1 MASVPVGAAAAGV
14 GDGAVAA
21 PGNDADEDADADAL
35 ADDFQAHL
43 IARDAD
49 GRFLSQTRRRRR
61 PKYPDFPIIEAVND
75 EAAPGA
81 DAAGGEGGTAP
92 QYRTWLIRGPVRGW
106 NDDGWR
112 LSMLTTVRALAT
124 MPRHEV
130 YVRSAAHLVP
140 GPYVDEDDFLASVK
154 FVAKAATEA
163 NEAWDTTGAS
173 SSFRGLTDK
182 QDLDDEDARLIL
194 CQAAVAVRAAT
205 RRPPAGY
212 VALVERRPADDD
224 RVLHGALRALLR
236 QRSVRAVA
244 VFRLKGAAAMRLRWR
259 MLLRSMGAGAVALV
273 RRVLELNHEDASLGP
288 GRRASRVRLSWGST
302 QVRLLPARAQLREE
316 RRRGFDA
323 ADRIPHFLFTRQGR
337 RRELVRWSYTRGSG
351 TAGIRR
357 YRSSDGREKRL
368 RSHTNKYWQEAG
380 AASGEDADDVS
391 ADEDNGF
398 FFNKDNVET
407 EGCYAPQETDP
418 EKIKQLI
425 SNSHSYLE
433 NDDGT
438 GEERIL
444 AVGFGAVEALQRTI
458 DDAVAADLSADDVAQ
473 KALRLSRPLQRTAAL

>member
-1 MASVPVGAAAAGV
+1 MQTAGFSAKHVAAADLNTPTSPSSRPSTTKRRLAPTRQVVKAG
-14 GDGAVAA
+14 
-21 PGNDADEDADADAL
+21 P
-35 ADDFQAHL
+35 
-43 IARDAD
+43 
-49 GRFLSQTRRRRR
+49 RR
-61 PKYPDFPIIEAVND
+61 N
-75 EAAPGA
+75 
-81 DAAGGEGGTAP
+81 TAP

-173 SSFRGLTDK
+173 SSFRGLTDG

-212 VALVERRPADDD
+212 VALVERRPADDE